1 MKKDKSNLFK
11 VIVTDNKDGNLENGV
26 IEYYCSNNV
35 NVASELD
42 YPLDYRTLEDK
53 EYTNL
58 TIREAIEVAK
68 DYSENTGLYDWEII
82 HVINL
87 KDNKIHFEFYQGTDF
102 DDDIDVDDLI
112 QIEGVSK

>member
-1 MKKDKSNLFK
+1 MSNLFK

-42 YPLDYRTLEDK
+42 YPFRIDT
-53 EYTNL
+53 TNL

-68 DYSENTGLYDWEII
+68 DYSENTGLYDWELIQ
-82 HVINL
+82 VINL
-87 KDNKIHFEFYQGTDF
+87 KDNKIYFEFYQGTDF
-102 DDDIDVDDLI
+102 EDIDEDDLI
-112 QIEGVSK
+112 QIEGVK

>member
-1 MKKDKSNLFK
+1 MNNLFK
-11 VIVTDNKDGNLENGV
+11 VIITDNKDGNLENGV

-42 YPLDYRTLEDK
+42 YPLDFGLEDK
-53 EYTNL
+53 EYTDL

-82 HVINL
+82 QVINL
-87 KDNKIHFEFYQGTDF
+87 KDEKITFEFYQGTDF
-102 DDDIDVDDLI
+102 EEDIDEYDLI
-112 QIEGVSK
+112 LIEEDK

>member
-1 MKKDKSNLFK
+1 MSNLFK

-42 YPLDYRTLEDK
+42 YPSFLMED
-53 EYTNL
+53 EDFINL

-82 HVINL
+82 QVINL
-87 KDNKIHFEFYQGTDF
+87 KDNKIYFEFYQGTDF
-102 DDDIDVDDLI
+102 EDIDEDDLI
-112 QIEGVSK
+112 QIEGVK